1 MLSDHSSPSP
11 LNSPQEATTVAAF
24 SPLFS
29 IGASLTLVGV
39 AGTMAGL
46 TMGLLGIDPIELEV
60 AKEAGGTPEQAK
72 QAKAVWTVVKQHHK
86 LLVTLLL
93 CNAMANEALPLFLD
107 KLGKCTLTFIAYKK
121 QQSLTT

>member
-1 MLSDHSSPSP
+1 MLSDNSSP
-11 LNSPQEATTVAAF
+11 SPQEATT
-24 SPLFS
+24 SLSFS

-107 KLGKCTLTFIAYKK
+107 KLGKCTLTFVAYKK
-121 QQSLTT
+121 QHSLTT

>member
-1 MLSDHSSPSP
+1 
-11 LNSPQEATTVAAF
+11 
-24 SPLFS
+24 
-29 IGASLTLVGV
+29 
-39 AGTMAGL
+39 MAGL